1 MENRGTLGAQLEE
14 VGLMEIHDSDRLDAQ
29 RSPGLHRVAMA
40 IVLTAG
46 VLAAMTAFSGVG
58 LAGTSHGTPAHDQ
71 YKPHHH

>member
-1 MENRGTLGAQLEE
+1 
-14 VGLMEIHDSDRLDAQ
+14 
-29 RSPGLHRVAMA
+29 MA